1 MKCALRKRFMTCV
14 WLALLA
20 LPLAAQSLPRASR
33 DLSWNRLSKP
43 AGIIF
48 AGTVSRIE
56 RVVTENSEP
65 ATVRVEFRVDQAVRG
80 CIAGQ
85 TIAIQEWAEL
95 WDRGDRYRKGQRIF
109 LFLYPP
115 SAAGLTSVVAG
126 ELGKVQLG
134 PMGLLLTPQQARFL
148 SSQNDAVTSQPDG
161 RGLKNGILTNDARL
175 RVARPARTGSE

>member
-1 MKCALRKRFMTCV
+1 MKCVLLKGFVTSI
-14 WLALLA
+14 WLALLT
-20 LPLAAQSLPRASR
+20 LPLAAQALPRASR
-33 DLSWNRLSKP
+33 DVSWDKLSDP

-56 RVVTENSEP
+56 HVVAENSEP
-65 ATVRVEFRVDQAVRG
+65 AAIRVEFRVDQAVRG

-126 ELGKVQLG
+126 DLGKVQLG
-134 PMGLLLTPQQARFL
+134 PQGLLLTPQQARFL
-148 SSQNDAVTSQPDG
+148 SSQNDAAISQPDE
-161 RGLKNGILTNDARL
+161 RGLKDGILNGDARL
-175 RVARPARTGSE
+175 RVSRPARTGSE